1 MATYMFS
8 GMLIGSVMMST
19 IVSMPLKQFM
29 INNALIINSKN
40 HYHFPL
46 NSFY

>member
-1 MATYMFS
+1 MAKYMFS

-19 IVSMPLKQFM
+19 MVSMLLKQFM

-40 HYHFPL
+40 YYHLLL